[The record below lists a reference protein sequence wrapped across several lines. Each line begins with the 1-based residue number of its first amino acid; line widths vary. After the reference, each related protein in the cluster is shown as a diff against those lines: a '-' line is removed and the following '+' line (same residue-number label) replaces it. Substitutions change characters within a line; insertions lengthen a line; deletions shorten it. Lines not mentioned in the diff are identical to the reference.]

1 MTSHGKVNLIS
12 PVDEDISHIYWQ
24 SVTINSLEFFY
35 LKEDTRECRKLIV
48 KLDYSNYKMSGRQD
62 MDVKRSGPAVVK
74 VDHYVLAISGKG
86 LTTVSCHD
94 LKINKWDGNL
104 CEMNEAR

>member
-1 MTSHGKVNLIS
+1 
-12 PVDEDISHIYWQ
+12 
-24 SVTINSLEFFY
+24 
-35 LKEDTRECRKLIV
+35 
-48 KLDYSNYKMSGRQD
+48 MSGRQD